1 MMTPIRTAK
10 PTMETWVIRPG
21 WTKRS
26 HRPMHTAI
34 GMVQPTEKTPQG
46 EEASALTQTM
56 ARTARTIM
64 SMTKTTIVATMPP
77 ILPISSVAIWPSD
90 RPPRRMEKN
99 RTSMSWTA
107 PATTTPRMIHRVPGR

>member
-1 MMTPIRTAK
+1 MMTAMSRPK
-10 PTMETWVIRPG
+10 PTKETWVILPG

-26 HRPMHTAI
+26 HRPIPMAI
-34 GMVQPTEKTPQG
+34 GMVIPTEKTPQG
-46 EEASALTQTM
+46 EAARALTQTM

-64 SMTKTTIVATMPP
+64 SMTKTTMVATMPP
-77 ILPISSVAIWPSD
+77 IRPISSVAIWPRE

-107 PATTTPRMIHRVPGR
+107 PATSTPMMIHRVPGR